1 MTIVNEHW
9 NICCFTIVTVSTTGT
24 VLSLASLLTLTAV
37 SVDRLLALVLGLK
50 YRQVLTLKRACLIII
65 TFWVVPTISSI
76 MRLFWSSPITL
87 RYGVIVISMC
97 LVTTT
102 LSYTK
107 IFLTLRRH
115 RSQVQDHVQQPN
127 QANQLNIARYKKA
140 VSTALWL
147 QFTLVICYLPLVIS
161 ATFFIDTKPSSSSIL
176 AVSYA
181 ITLAYLNS
189 SLNPILYCWKI
200 DEVRQVVKD
209 RIRQVFCC

>member
-1 MTIVNEHW
+1 
-9 NICCFTIVTVSTTGT
+9 
-24 VLSLASLLTLTAV
+24 LSLASLLTLTAV
-37 SVDRLLALVLGLK
+37 SVDRLLVLVLGLK

-147 QFTLVICYLPLVIS
+147 QFTLVICYLPPVIS

-189 SLNPILYCWKI
+189 SLNSILYCWKI